1 MVLHCRTLPKIL
13 PHVRRESGF
22 QNPGSF
28 CSQILESQ
36 ALESGIQPKESRIP
50 LTIGFRIKDPLTKAG
65 IQYLESVIEGVEST
79 IHECLG
85 FLYIGRKISRTQ
97 NVQIK
102 SQRYTW
108 GVNGDASSRHRFER
122 YARELLLAR
131 DILTGFQL

>member
-1 MVLHCRTLPKIL
+1 MVRHCGTLLKIS

-22 QNPGSF
+22 RNPGSF
-28 CSQILESQ
+28 CSQILESR

-79 IHECLG
+79 IQECLG

-97 NVQIK
+97 NVQDK
-102 SQRYTW
+102 SQPYTW

-122 YARELLLAR
+122 YPRGLLLPR
-131 DILTGFQL
+131 DILMGFQL

>member
-1 MVLHCRTLPKIL
+1 MVLHRKTLPKIL

-22 QNPGSF
+22 RNPRSF

-36 ALESGIQPKESRIP
+36 ALESGIQPKEPRIP

-65 IQYLESVIEGVEST
+65 IQYLEFVIEGVEST
-79 IHECLG
+79 IQECLG

-97 NVQIK
+97 NVQVK
-102 SQRYTW
+102 SQPYTW

-122 YARELLLAR
+122 YPRGLLLPR
-131 DILTGFQL
+131 DILMGFQL